1 LFYSVVRY
9 VCNAIIHVIFKIRL
23 KYIDKFPMDGA
34 VIVYS
39 NHKSNWD
46 PIIIGCLLKRPV
58 FFMAKEELFRN
69 PIMRFIVTKLHA
81 FPVKRGA
88 PDRKA
93 IKRAIEVLNEKQV
106 LGIFPEGTR
115 SKDGKLQEPES
126 GIALIAAKSNDV
138 TLVPVAINGNYKWL
152 SSIDVIFG
160 EPIKFDTYFQKGEK
174 MNSQKLKN
182 ISIALFREV
191 SKLMPS

>member
-1 LFYSVVRY
+1 
-9 VCNAIIHVIFKIRL
+9 
-23 KYIDKFPMDGA
+23 
-34 VIVYS
+34 
-39 NHKSNWD
+39 
-46 PIIIGCLLKRPV
+46 
-58 FFMAKEELFRN
+58 
-69 PIMRFIVTKLHA
+69 VTKLHA

-174 MNSQKLKN
+174 MNSQKK
-182 ISIALFREV
+182 E
-191 SKLMPS
+191 PSAFFNTRLTICDWQQPSRGSLPAIPSF